1 MTKALLFSKA
11 FTAYELTVIRD
22 DCKARIL
29 SGKGQLAF
37 VSSTGAGGRTA
48 GMLQNYTSDE
58 LLEIVIEAIDIQN
71 GANDGRAVSYMRFG
85 GIY

>member
-11 FTAYELTVIRD
+11 FTSAELGVIRD

-48 GMLQNYTSDE
+48 SMLQNYTADE
-58 LLEIVIEAIDIQN
+58 LLETVIEAIDIQS
-71 GANDGRAVSYMRFG
+71 GASDGRGISYMRFG

>member
-1 MTKALLFSKA
+1 VTKALLFSKA
-11 FTAYELTVIRD
+11 FTSDELGVIKD

-48 GMLQNYTSDE
+48 SMLQNYTADE
-58 LLEIVIEAIDIQN
+58 LLEIVIEALEIVAGTSS
-71 GANDGRAVSYMRFG
+71 GAGISYMRFG